1 MTVLFVNHTQ
11 KQCGVYQFGKRVYE
25 LSSTSKITDYYY
37 LETETESEFMS
48 KLEEVKP
55 DVVIYNWY
63 PVTMSWLSESFIG
76 QRRDIKHLFI
86 FHDGHMRQSFDK
98 YIFSGSIGKDITL
111 PDEKIFV
118 LPRPL
123 FVYDGEYP
131 KNDVVTIGSF
141 GFGGWQKGFPELVKK
156 VNDEFERAI
165 VNINMSFAYFGDQF
179 GVETRKIAEACRK
192 FNTNPGIELNIDH
205 SFLSNDDTLKFL
217 AANDLNVFL
226 YNSVNQGLSSVVDY
240 ALSVKRPIA
249 ISNDSM
255 FKHFFKEEICSD
267 YHSLK
272 SILDA
277 GTQPLQEFYDRW
289 NPEDFSARMDELLH
303 EYK

>member
-1 MTVLFVNHTQ
+1 MTILFVNHTQ

-55 DVVIYNWY
+55 NVVIYNWY
-63 PVTMSWLSESFIG
+63 PVTMSWLSESFIEK
-76 QRRDIKHLFI
+76 RKDIKHLFI
-86 FHDGHMRQSFDK
+86 FHDGHMRLSFDK
-98 YIFSGSIGKDITL
+98 YIFSGSIGKNITL

-123 FVYDGEYP
+123 FVYEGEYAT
-131 KNDVVTIGSF
+131 NNIVTIGSF

-165 VNINMSFAYFGDQF
+165 ININMSFAYFGDQF
-179 GVETRKIAEACRK
+179 GVETRKIADACRK

-205 SFLSNDDTLKFL
+205 SFLSNDDILKFL
-217 AANDLNVFL
+217 ASNDLNVFL
-226 YNSVNQGLSSVVDY
+226 YYSTNQGLSSVVDY

-255 FKHFFKEEICSD
+255 FKHLFKEEICSD

-277 GTQPLQEFYDRW
+277 GIKPLQEFYDRW
-289 NPEDFSARMDELLH
+289 NPEDFSTRMDELLH